1 MIQLDFFK
9 WTLEWYTVSKNLNLW
24 VLAALKLCYCSS
36 QRATNY
42 FLLIESFLVCLKSLL
57 VLESNLVLIKI
68 IYNLLS
74 LLVSVALVTSKPE
87 DHVNCA
93 FFRYAV
99 IGEATIV
106 LKLLARKDKS
116 LLVRW
121 DPLLVLN
128 LLLHLV
134 DRTSEF

>member
-1 MIQLDFFK
+1 M
-9 WTLEWYTVSKNLNLW
+9 
-24 VLAALKLCYCSS
+24 
-36 QRATNY
+36 
-42 FLLIESFLVCLKSLL
+42 
-57 VLESNLVLIKI
+57 ESNLVLIKI

-74 LLVSVALVTSKPE
+74 LLVSVDLVTSKPE

-93 FFRYAV
+93 FFCYAV

-128 LLLHLV
+128 LVLHLV